1 MCIAVLKWKWT
12 SCFARIFEFRSEKV
26 YDLADFSPEKM
37 LNSAEKR
44 FYVEKMEFLS
54 MFYVEFL

>member
-1 MCIAVLKWKWT
+1 M
-12 SCFARIFEFRSEKV
+12 
-26 YDLADFSPEKM
+26 YGLADFSPEKM
-37 LNSAEKR
+37 LNSAEKH

>member
-1 MCIAVLKWKWT
+1 MLKWKLT

>member
-1 MCIAVLKWKWT
+1 MCSRAKME
-12 SCFARIFEFRSEKV
+12 ARIFEFRSEKV
-26 YDLADFSPEKM
+26 YDLADFSLEKM
-37 LNSAEKR
+37 SKSAEKH